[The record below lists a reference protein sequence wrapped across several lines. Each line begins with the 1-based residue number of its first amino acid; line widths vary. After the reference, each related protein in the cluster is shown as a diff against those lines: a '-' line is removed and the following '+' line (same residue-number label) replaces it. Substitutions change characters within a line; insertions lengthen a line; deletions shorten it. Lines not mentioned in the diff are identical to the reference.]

1 MSDPEYEKLKVKS
14 RDKVSADNIN
24 NIVEK
29 MQELARKIAS
39 IQGTADENEEQ
50 IERIKRQLNLV
61 F

>member
-1 MSDPEYEKLKVKS
+1 MTDPEYEQLKVKS
-14 RDKVSADNIN
+14 GDVTSADNIN
-24 NIVEK
+24 QIVEK
-29 MQELARKIAS
+29 MQELAWKIDS

>member
-1 MSDPEYEKLKVKS
+1 MADPEYEKLKVKS

-24 NIVEK
+24 QIVEK

>member
-1 MSDPEYEKLKVKS
+1 MADPEYKKLKVKS
-14 RDKVSADNIN
+14 GDAISADNIN
-24 NIVEK
+24 QIVEK
-29 MQELARKIAS
+29 MQELAWKIDS

>member
-1 MSDPEYEKLKVKS
+1 MTDPEYKKLKVQTG
-14 RDKVSADNIN
+14 DAISADNIN
-24 NIVEK
+24 QIVEK
-29 MQELARKIAS
+29 MQELAWKIVS

>member
-1 MSDPEYEKLKVKS
+1 MADPEYEKLKVKS
-14 RDKVSADNIN
+14 GDRINADNIN
-24 NIVEK
+24 QIVEK

-50 IERIKRQLNLV
+50 IERIKREFNLV

>member
-1 MSDPEYEKLKVKS
+1 MTDPEYKKLKVKS
-14 RDKVSADNIN
+14 GDQISADNIN
-24 NIVEK
+24 QIVEK
-29 MQELARKIAS
+29 MQELAWKIVS

>member
-1 MSDPEYEKLKVKS
+1 MTDPEYEKLKVKS
-14 RDKVSADNIN
+14 GDVISADNIN
-24 NIVEK
+24 QIVEK
-29 MQELARKIAS
+29 MQELAWKIVS

>member
-1 MSDPEYEKLKVKS
+1 MADPEYEKLKVKS
-14 RDKVSADNIN
+14 GDAISDDNIN
-24 NIVEK
+24 QIVEK
-29 MQELARKIAS
+29 MQELAWKIVS

>member
-1 MSDPEYEKLKVKS
+1 MTDPEYEKLKVKS
-14 RDKVSADNIN
+14 GDAISADNIN
-24 NIVEK
+24 QIVEK
-29 MQELARKIAS
+29 MQELAWKIVS

>member
-1 MSDPEYEKLKVKS
+1 MTDPEYEKLKVKS
-14 RDKVSADNIN
+14 GDVISADNIN
-24 NIVEK
+24 HIVEK
-29 MQELARKIAS
+29 MQELAWKIVS